1 MVQDTPAPHVPDG
14 ERTGDDSERTAERKR
29 EILRAASEV
38 FRRKGLHA
46 AGMREIAAE
55 AGMHAGNL
63 YYYFANKQEILA
75 FCQQDSLAQLDAMAR
90 RVLDEE
96 SVAERRLARLV
107 AEHVRILNEAIPGSL
122 AHLEVEAL
130 EEPWRQRI
138 QRQRDAYE
146 AVFRDV
152 VRQGIESGAFRAGD
166 PKLTALALLGAV
178 NWTVKWFQSEGE
190 LSADAIGREF
200 ARLLVDGLRSR
211 ATQ

>member
-1 MVQDTPAPHVPDG
+1 MVQQPTGQPPAEDSA
-14 ERTGDDSERTAERKR
+14 RTLKRKR

-75 FCQQDSLAQLDAMAR
+75 FCQQDSLAQLTAMAR

-96 SVAERRLARLV
+96 TAPERRLARLV

-130 EEPWRQRI
+130 EEPWRWRI
-138 QRQRDAYE
+138 QKQRDAYE
-146 AVFRDV
+146 AIFRDV
-152 VRQGIESGAFRAGD
+152 VRQGMENGTFRGGD
-166 PKLTALALLGAV
+166 PKLAALALLGAV
-178 NWTVKWFQSEGE
+178 NWTVKWFQGDGE
-190 LSADAIGREF
+190 MPADAIGREF
-200 ARLLVDGLRSR
+200 AGYLVDGLRAR
-211 ATQ
+211 DAR

>member
-1 MVQDTPAPHVPDG
+1 MVQDTAGRTAP
-14 ERTGDDSERTAERKR
+14 EDSERTLEKKR

-75 FCQQDSLAQLDAMAR
+75 FCQQDSLAQLLAMAR
-90 RVLDEE
+90 
-96 SVAERRLARLV
+96 SVERQGGPPADRLRRLI

-130 EEPWRQRI
+130 EEPWRGRI
-138 QRQRDAYE
+138 QEQRDEYE
-146 AVFRDV
+146 AFFRDV
-152 VRQGIESGAFRAGD
+152 VRDGVASGAFRPLDA
-166 PKLTALALLGAV
+166 KLAALALLGAV
-178 NWTVKWFQSEGE
+178 NWTVKWFQPDGE
-190 LSADAIGREF
+190 RTAESIGRAFAEF
-200 ARLLVDGLRSR
+200 LLEGLLPSR
-211 ATQ
+211 PA

>member
-1 MVQDTPAPHVPDG
+1 MVQDPSAPRALDS
-14 ERTGDDSERTAERKR
+14 ERADDDSERTAEKKR

-75 FCQQDSLAQLDAMAR
+75 FCQQDSLAQLSAMAR

-96 SVAERRLARLV
+96 IAPERRLARLV

-146 AVFRDV
+146 AIFRDV
-152 VRQGIESGAFRAGD
+152 VRQGIESGVFRTGD
-166 PKLTALALLGAV
+166 PKLAALALLGAV
-178 NWTVKWFQSEGE
+178 NWTVKWFQGDGE

-200 ARLLVDGLRSR
+200 ARFLVDGLCSR
-211 ATQ
+211 DAR